1 MEGYT
6 GSGWDCSR
14 GRARA
19 VAVIRVLLEPY
30 TTALEI
36 DDDFAEGAG
45 FDERVSRAMS
55 VIEVPPGC
63 STT

>member
-1 MEGYT
+1 
-6 GSGWDCSR
+6 
-14 GRARA
+14 
-19 VAVIRVLLEPY
+19 VIRVLLEPY